1 MRDRFADTAVV
12 PAYTDTLHR
21 LAWVRR
27 TLQIALDVSTVSADL
42 LAAGL
47 LTSIHFCSL
56 FLSNANI
63 CPCFASTEKVNK
75 TLMTR

>member
-1 MRDRFADTAVV
+1 MRDWFTDTAVA
-12 PAYTDTLHR
+12 PDDTLQR
-21 LAWVRR
+21 FAWVRR
-27 TLQIALDVSTVSADL
+27 TLQIALDVSIVSADL

-63 CPCFASTEKVNK
+63 CPCFASTEKVSK
-75 TLMTR
+75 TLMTH